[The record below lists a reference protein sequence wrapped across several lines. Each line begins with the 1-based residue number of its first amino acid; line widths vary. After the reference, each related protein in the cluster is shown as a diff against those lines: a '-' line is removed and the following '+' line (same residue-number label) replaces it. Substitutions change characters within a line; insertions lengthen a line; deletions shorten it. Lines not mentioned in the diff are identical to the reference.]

1 MFDPASVKFES
12 IDFDLK
18 KATIS
23 NSTPLT
29 LASQTLENDTNY
41 DQEMSFEVSQTVTGE
56 MTFTYTSGMS
66 LTTGFTF
73 NG

>member
-23 NSTPLT
+23 NSAPLT

-41 DQEMSFEVSQTVTGE
+41 DQEMSFEVSQTITGE

-73 NG
+73 KG